1 VKSVGIRS
9 GSGIYLTTKLLPKLG
24 ISSVMAG
31 KVRITGAESLVSGE
45 VEMVVLPASEIIS
58 VPGVDF
64 VGMITAEIQFVP
76 VFSAAVVK
84 EGKEPEAAGRL
95 IAFLASEKADAAIAK
110 TGMRRPTA
118 RRT

>member
-1 VKSVGIRS
+1 VGIRS
-9 GSGIYLTTKLLPKLG
+9 GSGIYLTTKLFPKRG

-64 VGMITAEIQFVP
+64 VGMIPAEIQFVP
-76 VFSAAVVK
+76 VFSAALVRD
-84 EGKEPEAAGRL
+84 GKEPEAAGRL
-95 IAFLASEKADAAIAK
+95 IAFLASERADAAIEK
-110 TGMRRPTA
+110 TGMRRPTV